1 MREKNE
7 RGRGQI
13 RWGVIC
19 LGGGFILLAA
29 AGALRVEGW
38 AIWAGLG
45 LLTLGL
51 ALEVWGRRARE
62 RALREEIEECRQEME
77 AREQEYSLSLAQ
89 AQARAGQEI
98 ETFRSA
104 MSHSLR
110 MPIAI
115 IQGYADLLAGD
126 VATDPEVRR
135 DYLEKIVKR
144 TQDMTEVLGRKIAHG
159 GLKRSNL
166 SFAQVD
172 LLGLVR
178 QTAEDMRTAAGER
191 EVRIQVISTMERLEV
206 QADEYLIRRVLF
218 NLIENALKYMGRPGT
233 VSIRVQKDGAYAL
246 LSLQDDGFGLDEEE
260 AEHIFELKYQ
270 GSNRAGGQGYGL
282 YMVKQVVEAH
292 GGTVSARSRVGKG
305 LGIHIA
311 LPLTQGRQEEQE
323 EQEECR
329 EACIGR

>member
-1 MREKNE
+1 MGKKTES
-7 RGRGQI
+7 GHMQI
-13 RWGVIC
+13 GWGTGC
-19 LGGGFILLAA
+19 LGMGLVLAA
-29 AGALRVEGW
+29 AAAAQTAGAW
-38 AIWAGLG
+38 ALWAGLG
-45 LLTLGL
+45 LLVLGL
-51 ALEVWGRRARE
+51 VLEAWGRRARE
-62 RALREEIEECRQEME
+62 KALREELEECRQEME
-77 AREQEYSLSLAQ
+77 AREREYSQSLAQ
-89 AQARAGQEI
+89 AQARAGREI

-144 TQDMTEVLGRKIAHG
+144 TQDMTEVLGRKVAHG

-166 SFAQVD
+166 SFAQID
-172 LLGLVR
+172 LLSLVR

-191 EVRIQVISTMERLEV
+191 KVRIQVISSVERLEAQV
-206 QADEYLIRRVLF
+206 DEYLISRVLF

-233 VSIRVQKDGAYAL
+233 VSIRVQKEDAYAL

-260 AEHIFELKYQ
+260 ATHIFELNYQ

-282 YMVKQVVEAH
+282 YMVKQVVQAH
-292 GGTVSARSRVGKG
+292 GGTVSARSKVGKG

-311 LPLTQGRQEEQE
+311 LPLTQGRQEEP
-323 EQEECR
+323 EECR
-329 EACIGR
+329 EACAGR